1 MSGIDINAST
11 DIGRHISTV
20 LRTLTTIGSDLDD
33 PQTYRY
39 EREREEINTYIISPP
54 SVSPPSPP
62 KPAVQSPVHIRPA
75 HKRAQSFA
83 GKSFLDEK
91 AALRAMEVDLAKQTR
106 KLQRLR

>member
-1 MSGIDINAST
+1 MCIF
-11 DIGRHISTV
+11 
-20 LRTLTTIGSDLDD
+20 
-33 PQTYRY
+33 
-39 EREREEINTYIISPP
+39 

-62 KPAVQSPVHIRPA
+62 PKPAVSSPMHIRGV
-75 HKRAQSFA
+75 HKRAQSFG